1 MPPKVTIIDYGI
13 GNLLSVRRGLEH
25 WGFEV
30 LTSDDPETILNSE
43 RVVLPGVGSFGNGM
57 SELISRRLDVVIRKL
72 ASIEVPLLA
81 ICLGMQL
88 LFEYGEEYGMT
99 AGLGII
105 PGGVVS
111 IPSSSEEG
119 AILRVPHIG
128 WNSLSALTQNSSWEE
143 TVLQDLKNGSAV
155 YFNHSFMVVPDED
168 SDLKAVSSY
177 GGHSVSAVV
186 QRGSVTGCQFHP
198 EKSGEIGLTIL
209 KNFVDQ

>member
-1 MPPKVTIIDYGI
+1 MPPKVTIVDYGI

-30 LTSDDPETILNSE
+30 LTSGDPKTIFKSE
-43 RVVLPGVGSFGNGM
+43 RVVLPGVGSFRNGM
-57 SELISRRLDVVIRKL
+57 SELINRRLDVTIREL

-88 LFEYGEEYGMT
+88 LFEYGEEYGIS
-99 AGLGII
+99 AGLGVI
-105 PGGVVS
+105 PGGVIS
-111 IPSSSEEG
+111 IPSSSEMG

-128 WNSLSALTQNSSWEE
+128 WNSLSALNHDSRWDD
-143 TVLQDLKNGSAV
+143 TVLQGIKPGSAV
-155 YFNHSFMVVPDED
+155 YFNHSFMVIPDDD
-168 SDLKAVSSY
+168 SHLKAVSSY
-177 GGHSVSAVV
+177 GGHLVSAVV

-209 KNFVDQ
+209 KNFVNQ